1 MKKKILAIQGSEIN
15 KINYKTDT
23 SILLGLEAQK
33 RKFDIYYYEPK
44 DLSYNNGKI
53 LAKSSKIYISN
64 EYMYPIKKIKSTN
77 LDLSKV
83 KILLIRNEPPFNQ
96 QYINTT
102 FILDRLSKNIK
113 IINHPK
119 SIREVPEKL
128 FSLKFIK
135 FMPPTLISE
144 NLGEIKTFFEKH
156 RNNIVIKPIEG
167 YSGND
172 VRLIKKFDK
181 KKITKY
187 LKKYNHII
195 FQKYIAKISRGD
207 KRIFIINGKVM
218 GAISRIPRK
227 GSILSNMSKGAY
239 AKKIDINSKE
249 LLISK
254 KIATELKKNNIYFAG
269 IDFVNGKLIGDI
281 NVTSPTGLKTYYD
294 LTGIN
299 LAEYF
304 FDNIWYLRR
313 SSPQVR

>member
-304 FDNIWYLRR
+304 FDNI
-313 SSPQVR
+313 